1 MVSSNTNAIEGYLCL
16 LMLKKFLLFT
26 LLLTYAGV
34 EAQTALPS
42 QIYAL
47 NSRKTALAVTIDGVL
62 DEDIWKAA
70 EPAKDFYMVFPYDS
84 SYAKT
89 KTEVYTTY
97 DENNLYFAAICYDEF
112 PDKPYVV
119 TSLKRDY
126 SGVTDFFGVYIDPF
140 GDGTNGFEFG
150 VNPLGVQREGLISF
164 GSDWSFDW
172 DNKWYSE
179 VKRYADRW
187 VVEIAIPFK
196 TLRFKQGT
204 QNWKVNFGRVDLKR
218 NEKST
223 WKPVP
228 RNFAMRSLAFT
239 GDLIFSEPLDVT
251 GNKLAIIPYL
261 TGSVSKDNVENTPVK
276 WGGNAGI
283 DAKVAITSSLNLDLT
298 VNPDFSQVEV
308 DEQVTNLSRFELFF
322 PEKRQF
328 FIENSDL
335 FSRFGFTQIRPFFSR
350 RIGAGRDPYTGQF
363 KQNTIYGGARL
374 SGRINKNW
382 RIGAMTMQT
391 ARDNSINLPGA
402 NYSVAAIQRQVFSRS
417 NIAAIFVNQ
426 QLMDDSTGAFRFD
439 PNNYN
444 RIVGL
449 DYNLASKDNKW
460 DGKFFYHQSLQP
472 NQPKD
477 AYTHASY
484 LGYYTPTFNFM
495 WNHEFVGENYRA
507 QVGYVPRRNYWRI
520 EPAIGFNIF
529 PKQNKYVNNYDFNL
543 YTSLYKDRQFDR
555 TLDLFNRFTFNTFF
569 QNTSYI
575 SVNIDRSYLYLF
587 SPFDPTNTGG
597 QQLPQGTSYTYY
609 NGGIEYQSDT
619 RKKFTYRAGVTYGQY
634 FNGQIYSAGGNIGYR
649 FQPYGTVSVSTDYY
663 RIALP
668 KPYST
673 ADILLIGPRF
683 DLSFTKTMFLTAFFQ
698 YNNQIKNINSN
709 IRFQWRFRPVS
720 DLFIVYGDNY
730 FSDNLNVKNRALVVK
745 LTYWINV

>member
-1 MVSSNTNAIEGYLCL
+1 
-16 LMLKKFLLFT
+16 MLKRALLLILLFT
-26 LLLTYAGV
+26 CVAAD
-34 EAQTALPS
+34 AQLADMSKAYT
-42 QIYAL
+42 I
-47 NSRKTALAVTIDGVL
+47 NSRKTALPVTIDGNI
-62 DEDIWKAA
+62 DEDIWKAV
-70 EPAKDFYMVFPYDS
+70 EPAKDFWMVFPYDS
-84 SYAKT
+84 SAAKT
-89 KTEVYTTY
+89 KTEVFTCY
-97 DENNLYFAAICYDEF
+97 DENNLYFAAVCYDEF

-126 SGVTDFFGVYIDPF
+126 SGVSDFLGIYVDPF

-150 VNPLGVQREGLISF
+150 VNPLGVQREGLISY

-172 DNKWYSE
+172 DNKWYSQ

-196 TLRFKQGT
+196 ILRFKQGAAA
-204 QNWKVNFGRVDLKR
+204 WKINFGRVDLKR
-218 NEKST
+218 NEKSS
-223 WKPVP
+223 WVPVP
-228 RNFAMRSLAFT
+228 RIFALRSLAFT
-239 GDLIFSEPLDVT
+239 GSLVFSEPLEVS
-251 GNKLAIIPYL
+251 GNKLAVIPYV
-261 TGSVSKDNVENTPVK
+261 TGGVSKDKVENTPIK
-276 WGGNAGI
+276 YSGNVGV

-308 DEQVTNLSRFELFF
+308 DQQVTNLSRFELFF

-350 RIGAGRDPYTGQF
+350 RIGVGRDPYTGQF

-382 RIGAMTMQT
+382 RVGAMSMQT

-402 NYSVAAIQRQVFSRS
+402 NYSVAAVQRQVFSRS
-417 NIAAIFVNQ
+417 NIAAIFVNE

-439 PNNYN
+439 PSKYN
-444 RIVGL
+444 RVAGL

-460 DGKFFYHQSLQP
+460 SGKFFYHQSLQP

-484 LGYYTPTFNFM
+484 LAYDTRKFNFM

-507 QVGYVPRRNYWRI
+507 QVGYVPRRNYWRL
-520 EPAIGFNIF
+520 EPGIGYNIY
-529 PKQNKYVNNYDFNL
+529 PKRNKHVNYYEFYL
-543 YTSLYKDRQFDR
+543 YASLYMDHKFER
-555 TLDLFNRFTFNTFF
+555 TLDLSNRFIFNTFF

-575 SVNIDRSYLYLF
+575 NVVVDRSYLYLF
-587 SPFDPTNTGG
+587 SPFDPTNTDGLE
-597 QQLPQGTSYTYY
+597 LPAGTSYTYY
-609 NGGIEYQSDT
+609 NGGVEYHSDT
-619 RKKFTYRAGVTYGQY
+619 RQKFTYWAGFTYGQY
-634 FNGQIYSAGGNIGYR
+634 FNGQIYSVGGSMGYR
-649 FQPYGTVSVSTDYY
+649 FQPYGTVSISTDYY

-668 KPYST
+668 KPYAT
-673 ADILLIGPRF
+673 TDILLVGPRF
-683 DLSFTKTMFLTAFFQ
+683 DLSFSKTMFLTAFFQ
-698 YNNQIKNINSN
+698 YNNQIKNLNSN

-730 FSDNLNVKNRALVVK
+730 FSDNLHIKNRALVVK
-745 LTYWINV
+745 LTYWFNV

>member
-1 MVSSNTNAIEGYLCL
+1 
-16 LMLKKFLLFT
+16 MLKRALLLILLFT
-26 LLLTYAGV
+26 YVVAD
-34 EAQTALPS
+34 AQLVDAPKVYT
-42 QIYAL
+42 I
-47 NSRKTALAVTIDGVL
+47 NSRKTALPVTIDGNM
-62 DEDIWKAA
+62 DEDIWKAI
-70 EPAKDFYMVFPYDS
+70 EPVKDFYMVFPFDS

-89 KTEVYTTY
+89 KTEVYTCF
-97 DENNLYFAAICYDEF
+97 DQNNLYFAAVCYDEF

-239 GDLIFSEPLDVT
+239 GDLIFSEPLDVS
-251 GNKLAIIPYL
+251 GNKLAIIPYA
-261 TGSVSKDNVENTPVK
+261 TGGVSKDNVENTPVK
-276 WGGNAGI
+276 WTGNAGV

-308 DEQVTNLSRFELFF
+308 DQQVSNLSRFELFF
-322 PEKRQF
+322 PERRQF
-328 FIENSDL
+328 FLENSDL
-335 FSRFGFTQIRPFFSR
+335 FSRFGFIQIRPFFSR
-350 RIGAGRDPYTGQF
+350 RIGVGRDPYTGQF

-382 RIGAMTMQT
+382 RIGVMNMLT
-391 ARDNSINLPGA
+391 AADKSIDLLA
-402 NYSVAAIQRQVFSRS
+402 TNYTVAAVQRQVFSRS

-426 QLMDDSTGAFRFD
+426 QVVDNGNGKLRWDPTRF
-439 PNNYN
+439 N
-444 RIVGL
+444 RVAGL
-449 DYNLASKDNKW
+449 DYNLASKDGKW
-460 DGKFFYHQSLQP
+460 EGKFFYHHNFQP
-472 NQPKD
+472 NQPRGTY
-477 AYTHASY
+477 AHASY

-495 WNHEFVGENYRA
+495 WNHEYVGENYVA
-507 QVGYVPRRNYWRI
+507 AVGYVPRRAYWRI
-520 EPAIGFNIF
+520 EPGIGGNIY
-529 PKQNKYVNNYDFNL
+529 PKNGKVVNNYGYYF
-543 YTSLYKDRQFDR
+543 YTSLHKDKEFGR
-555 TLDLFNRFTFNTFF
+555 TLDLFNRASFDVFF
-569 QNTSYI
+569 QNTSRI
-575 SVNIDRSYLYLF
+575 SIVMDRSYLYLF
-587 SPFDPTNTGG
+587 SAFDPTNTGG
-597 QQLPQGTSYTYY
+597 EELPEGSAYTYY
-609 NGGIEYQSDT
+609 NGGAEYYSDT
-619 RKKFTYRAGVTYGQY
+619 RKKFTYWAGFTYGQY
-634 FNGQIYSAGGNIGYR
+634 FNGALFSVGGNMGYR
-649 FQPYGTVSVSTDYY
+649 FQPYGTVSISTDYY
-663 RIALP
+663 HIALP
-668 KPYST
+668 KPYAT
-673 ADILLIGPRF
+673 ADILLVGPRF
-683 DLSFTKTMFLTAFFQ
+683 DLSFSKTMFLTAFFQ
-698 YNNQIKNINSN
+698 YNNQIKNLNSN

-730 FSDNLNVKNRALVVK
+730 YSDNLHVKNRALVVK
-745 LTYWINV
+745 LTYWFNV